1 VTLFLD
7 LAAGSKLSADNFL
20 TTETLGILALGVVAF
35 SIGTAAG
42 ASMAKVMSK
51 FSNDNINPLIS
62 AAGVSAGAMAAR
74 LVNKV
79 GL

>member
-7 LAAGSKLSADNFL
+7 LAAGSKLSTDNFL
-20 TTETLGILALGVVAF
+20 TTETLGILALGAVAF
-35 SIGTAAG
+35 SIDTAAG
-42 ASMAKVMSK
+42 VSMAKVMSK
-51 FSNDNINPLIS
+51 FSNVNINPLIGE
-62 AAGVSAGAMAAR
+62 AGVSAGAMAVR

>member
-20 TTETLGILALGVVAF
+20 TTETLGILALGAVAF
-35 SIGTAAG
+35 SIDIAADVL
-42 ASMAKVMSK
+42 MAKVMSK
-51 FSNDNINPLIS
+51 FSNVNINPLIGET
-62 AAGVSAGAMAAR
+62 GVSAGTMVVR